1 MLFHETDLRMLLTE
15 GLRWNRHCKLT
26 QHLNFLEDK
35 KNTISNI
42 SFSVSFEK
50 NSQRQVKQNV
60 AFKLAQEKHQN

>member
-15 GLRWNRHCKLT
+15 GLRLNRHCKLM

-50 NSQRQVKQNV
+50 NSQR
-60 AFKLAQEKHQN
+60 